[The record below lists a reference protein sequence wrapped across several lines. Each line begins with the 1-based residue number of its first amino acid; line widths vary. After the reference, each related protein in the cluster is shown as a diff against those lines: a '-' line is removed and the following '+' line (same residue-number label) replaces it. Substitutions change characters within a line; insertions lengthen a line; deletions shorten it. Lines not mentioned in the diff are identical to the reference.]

1 MYMLEKPKTA
11 RESKMKPKASSC
23 PNSIMQS
30 YKTDRSSM
38 SLPSSLQSGIES
50 LSGFHMGNVH
60 VHYNS
65 LKPLQLQALAYTQG
79 TEIHVAPGQERYLP
93 HEAWHV
99 VQQMQGRVKPTGRIG
114 GEAIND
120 NAALEREADIMGE
133 KAARAEGMEERPLQ
147 LKECPSGV
155 AQLSHIVIG
164 DQPDYAQIKLW
175 QNTYPTIIF
184 ESMDQNFENARAI
197 FDETKK
203 YPGNTVC
210 VFGLN
215 RRLPEDISRDDKT
228 ESPPKQ
234 NNKNESVN
242 KRKKKPSSEPIN
254 ESAPLALGTIAD
266 TSSHFF
272 RGFTFEWTKPSKVEK
287 TEQYKMPFIEA
298 RAEVMKQAEKVK
310 EKIEWAKC
318 TEDGKYIPPNQEFS
332 ENILYR
338 WIDGD
343 ARDDTSRDIPKSSLL
358 RLASGEYSVLSGSYY
373 WRPTVSGNYT
383 FLNQFIDKVNECEQK
398 VRAKYFEVKG
408 QRRPNG
414 DSRSP
419 SLARLDSFLS
429 GTENLT
435 GFYLPETTLMMNE
448 DAHHAILK
456 AIRSKQAAS
465 EILALR
471 NDRTAL
477 MKYDRTDLDTDLSDL
492 LVTDNSAASSK
503 KREHALVKYS
513 KDKDEFEMGKSQEK
527 ESMRMLTYANISK
540 QSVYFEQKLRASKPL
555 KRQFEENTPSDN
567 PNYLGSE
574 MLALL
579 KEGSN
584 ITLEEFMPKLLS
596 MRQSVFDQFHIP
608 DDQAGKNFNAYKKAL
623 IKELFDCYQL
633 LRLRIKDE
641 LSPPET

>member
-99 VQQMQGRVKPTGRIG
+99 VQQMQGRVNPTGRIG

-133 KAARAEGMEERPLQ
+133 KAARTEGMEERPLQ

-242 KRKKKPSSEPIN
+242 KSKKATSSEPIN
-254 ESAPLALGTIAD
+254 KSAPLTLGTIAD

-272 RGFTFEWTKPSKVEK
+272 RGFTFEWTKPSNVRAEQ
-287 TEQYKMPFIEA
+287 QYKMPFIEA

-318 TEDGKYIPPNQEFS
+318 TEDGKCIPPKQESS
-332 ENILYR
+332 EKILYR

-343 ARDDTSRDIPKSSLL
+343 ARDDTSRDIPQSSLL
-358 RLASGEYSVLSGSYY
+358 RLADREYSVLSGSYY
-373 WRPTVSGNYT
+373 WRPTVSENYP

-408 QRRPNG
+408 QQWPNG
-414 DSRSP
+414 DSQSP

-429 GTENLT
+429 GPENLT

-448 DAHHAILK
+448 DTHLAILK

-477 MKYDRTDLDTDLSDL
+477 MKYDRTDLDTELRDL
-492 LVTDNSAASSK
+492 LATGNSAALIEKISK
-503 KREHALVKYS
+503 KYSIDKY
-513 KDKDEFEMGKSQEK
+513 EFEMGKSQDK
-527 ESMRMLTYANISK
+527 ESMKMLTYANISK
-540 QSVYFEQKLRASKPL
+540 QGVYFEQKLRASKPL

-584 ITLEEFMPKLLS
+584 ITLEEFIPKLLS
-596 MRQSVFDQFHIP
+596 MRQSVFDQFRIP
-608 DDQAGKNFNAYKKAL
+608 NGQGGEDFNAYKDAL
-623 IKELFDCYQL
+623 IKELFDCYHK
-633 LRLRIKDE
+633 LREHIKDE
-641 LSPPET
+641 LSQLKT